1 MITCIQLMIAV
12 SEIDNHQ
19 IIWVILNYEFN
30 EARPTIGQSDEDEK
44 SE

>member
-1 MITCIQLMIAV
+1 
-12 SEIDNHQ
+12 
-19 IIWVILNYEFN
+19 LNYEFN

>member
-1 MITCIQLMIAV
+1 MDTTYDRWVV

-19 IIWVILNYEFN
+19 IIWVMLNYEFN
-30 EARPTIGQSDEDEK
+30 EARPTIGQTDEDEK